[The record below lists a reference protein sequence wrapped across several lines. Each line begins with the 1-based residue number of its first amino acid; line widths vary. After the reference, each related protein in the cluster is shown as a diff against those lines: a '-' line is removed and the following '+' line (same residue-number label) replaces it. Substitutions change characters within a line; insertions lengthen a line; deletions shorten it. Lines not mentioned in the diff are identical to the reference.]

1 MGVDIAQR
9 EQNEPLDPTS
19 LQEGVHIDL
28 TPHDVWVLGQLI
40 EADTASLP
48 RDAEESILDGYRIL
62 KATGYE
68 PPTEA
73 DPPNVDLK
81 APHDEAQLA
90 AATPHATTPEAPAS
104 VLREVLITE
113 VKTADPSPITHE
125 TPPDPSTGLQA
136 QEPIAPA
143 LERVAAAVE
152 ELKEEVTPHH
162 EPATDSTPEP
172 KEQPASGLS
181 SRLVFDAILIT
192 ASVLVASLFV
202 TAGALLQDPIFA
214 ALALGLMATAAWL
227 ILPWMREDAT
237 GGPA

>member
-9 EQNEPLDPTS
+9 EQTEPLDHTS

-68 PPTEA
+68 PPA
-73 DPPNVDLK
+73 KGDPPNVDLT
-81 APHDEAQLA
+81 APRDEAQLA
-90 AATPHATTPEAPAS
+90 ASTPPAMTREAPAS
-104 VLREVLITE
+104 VLREVLIAE
-113 VKTADPSPITHE
+113 IKTAEPSPSAQE
-125 TPPDPSTGLQA
+125 DPPASLASFQA

-152 ELKEEVTPHH
+152 ELKEDATHQQ
-162 EPATDSTPEP
+162 EPVMDSTPETT
-172 KEQPASGLS
+172 EQPGSSLS
-181 SRLVFDAILIT
+181 PRLVFDVILTT

-202 TAGALLQDPIFA
+202 TAGAFLQDPVFA
-214 ALALGLMATAAWL
+214 ALALGLMAAAAWL

-237 GGPA
+237 EGPA

>member
-9 EQNEPLDPTS
+9 EQTEPLDPTS

-40 EADTASLP
+40 EADAASLP

-68 PPTEA
+68 PPQKG
-73 DPPNVDLK
+73 DPPNVDLT
-81 APHDEAQLA
+81 APRDEAQLA
-90 AATPHATTPEAPAS
+90 AATPHPPTREAPAS

-113 VKTADPSPITHE
+113 VETAEPAASTKDDPPASQAA
-125 TPPDPSTGLQA
+125 LQA

-152 ELKEEVTPHH
+152 ELKEEVTPHQ
-162 EPATDSTPEP
+162 EPATDPTPET
-172 KEQPASGLS
+172 KEQPESGFS
-181 SRLVFDAILIT
+181 PRLVFDAILIT

-202 TAGALLQDPIFA
+202 TAGALLQDPVFA
-214 ALALGLMATAAWL
+214 ALALGLMAAAAWL
-227 ILPWMREDAT
+227 ILPWMREYAT
-237 GGPA
+237 EEPA